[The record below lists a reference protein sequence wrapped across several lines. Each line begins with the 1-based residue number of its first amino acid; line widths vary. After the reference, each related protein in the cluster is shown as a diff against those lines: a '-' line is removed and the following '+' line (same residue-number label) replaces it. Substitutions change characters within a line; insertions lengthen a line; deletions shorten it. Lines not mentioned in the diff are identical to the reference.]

1 MEPRHFPYQHP
12 TFGTMKNP
20 APESAWTDSVYYWWW
35 EYLRRHEG
43 YKLTCE
49 NGGQGEFADLY
60 SDFGDVHATDFKAW
74 WRERA
79 VLLFSEPRRD
89 KILSRVEGQI
99 SKDDL
104 DNPDLMFVMVPLYL
118 PSKDINKRFAALLK
132 KYHEGKQGVRLARAS
147 RAKYPVVGQPNMNA
161 LADTLKVYD
170 FKKANPDL
178 ALWQV
183 AMVLDRYKGFSPSTN
198 KAKVMEGHHEKN
210 VMSVIASRY
219 IKKAEAMI
227 RNAGR
232 GRFPDLS

>member
-12 TFGTMKNP
+12 TFGTKKNP

-35 EYLRRHEG
+35 EYLRRHEE
-43 YKLTCE
+43 YKQTCE

-79 VLLFSEPRRD
+79 VTLFSEPRRD
-89 KILSRVEGQI
+89 RILSRVEGQI
-99 SKDDL
+99 SNDDL

-132 KYHEGKQGVRLARAS
+132 KHHEGKQGVRLARAS
-147 RAKYPVVGQPNMNA
+147 RAKYPVIGQPNVKA
-161 LADTLKVYD
+161 LKNTLMAYDLSKVRDAETGKKMTLWRIGIELDGCKGVYVTSEVADRNTL
-170 FKKANPDL
+170 
-178 ALWQV
+178 
-183 AMVLDRYKGFSPSTN
+183 T
-198 KAKVMEGHHEKN
+198 
-210 VMSVIASRY
+210 VIASRY